1 MNKKM
6 IIIATAILVMV
17 IASLSAVSAFEFFGM
32 DLFGGPTTDFDTK
45 FMSGTFTGDVV
56 ENEVEDNTTVTKGWT
71 ASYENKEKNITYNM
85 SCVKDGDFITDVYQL
100 QGLGQ
105 PEIRNYNDQ
114 PWKIFFSQA
123 VPDSNVMD
131 NKTANQTNDTNN
143 TINVYICEADINGTA
158 YTINVMSYDN
168 KTECDGTLFC
178 PLYKDHIEPLI
189 ESVEFKEAKKAPKM
203 ADILN
208 LSDEE
213 FEFNREYVNGI
224 FNGSIDPSQLQQ

>member
-1 MNKKM
+1 M

-56 ENEVEDNTTVTKGWT
+56 ENEVEDNITVSKGWT

-100 QGLGQ
+100 QGLAK
-105 PEIRNYNDQ
+105 PEIRNYKDQ

-131 NKTANQTNDTNN
+131 NETANQTNDTNN

-189 ESVEFKEAKKAPKM
+189 ESVEFKQAKKAPKM

-224 FNGSIDPSQLQQ
+224 FNGSIDPSQVQQ

>member
-131 NKTANQTNDTNN
+131 NETANQTNDTNN

-178 PLYKDHIEPLI
+178 PLYKEHIEPLI

>member
-6 IIIATAILVMV
+6 IIIVTAILVMV
-17 IASLSAVSAFEFFGM
+17 IASLSAVSAFELFGM

-56 ENEVEDNTTVTKGWT
+56 ENEVEDNNTVSKGWT

-178 PLYKDHIEPLI
+178 PLYKEHIEPLI

>member
-1 MNKKM
+1 M

-17 IASLSAVSAFEFFGM
+17 IASLSAVSAFEFLGM

-56 ENEVEDNTTVTKGWT
+56 ENEVEDNNTVSKGWT

-178 PLYKDHIEPLI
+178 PLYKEHIEPLI
-189 ESVEFKEAKKAPKM
+189 ESVEFKQAKKAPKM

>member
-1 MNKKM
+1 M
-6 IIIATAILVMV
+6 IIIVTAILVMV
-17 IASLSAVSAFEFFGM
+17 IASLSAVSAFELFGM

-56 ENEVEDNTTVTKGWT
+56 ENEVEDNNTVSKGWT

-100 QGLGQ
+100 QGLSR

-131 NKTANQTNDTNN
+131 NETANQTNDTNN

-178 PLYKDHIEPLI
+178 PLYKEHIEPLI
-189 ESVEFKEAKKAPKM
+189 ESVEFKQAKKAPKM

-224 FNGSIDPSQLQQ
+224 FNGSIDPSQVQQ

>member
-1 MNKKM
+1 M

-56 ENEVEDNTTVTKGWT
+56 ENEVEDNNTVSKGWT

-178 PLYKDHIEPLI
+178 PLYKEHIEPLI
-189 ESVEFKEAKKAPKM
+189 ESVEFKQAKKAPKM

>member
-17 IASLSAVSAFEFFGM
+17 IASLSAVSAFELFGM

-56 ENEVEDNTTVTKGWT
+56 ENEVEDNNTVSKGWT

-178 PLYKDHIEPLI
+178 PLYKEHIEPLI
-189 ESVEFKEAKKAPKM
+189 ESVEFKQAKKAPKM

-224 FNGSIDPSQLQQ
+224 FNGSIDPSQVQQ

>member
-6 IIIATAILVMV
+6 IIIVTAILVMV
-17 IASLSAVSAFEFFGM
+17 IASLSAVSAFELFGM

-56 ENEVEDNTTVTKGWT
+56 ENEVEDNNTVSKGWT

-100 QGLGQ
+100 QGLSR

-131 NKTANQTNDTNN
+131 NETANQTNDTNN

-189 ESVEFKEAKKAPKM
+189 ESVEFKQAKKAPKM

-224 FNGSIDPSQLQQ
+224 FNGSIDPSQVQQ

>member
-178 PLYKDHIEPLI
+178 PLYKEHIEPLI

>member
-56 ENEVEDNTTVTKGWT
+56 ENEVEDNTTVSKGWT

-178 PLYKDHIEPLI
+178 PLYKEHIEPLI

>member
-6 IIIATAILVMV
+6 IIIVTAILVMV

-178 PLYKDHIEPLI
+178 PLYKEHIEPLI